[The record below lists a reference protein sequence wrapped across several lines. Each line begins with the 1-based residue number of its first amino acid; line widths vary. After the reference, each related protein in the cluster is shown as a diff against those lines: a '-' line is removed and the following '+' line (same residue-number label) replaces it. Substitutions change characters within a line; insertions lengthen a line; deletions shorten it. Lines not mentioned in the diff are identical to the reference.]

1 MKTPSNDLFLLIK
14 SLTKSE
20 RRYFRQFAARHIIG
34 EQNQYLSLFE
44 AIDAQKEYDESALK
58 LSIEGTSYA
67 KYLAVAKQYLQEQIL
82 ESLHLFHQY
91 KDPEEKIK
99 KQLHLSKVL
108 IQKKLLEQAERLLK
122 KTRRLME
129 KQAAWECGAELIAT
143 ERKLKRSQKALNT
156 KNVET
161 SYQTLTVLLEKQ
173 AIHNQYWFLS
183 QQIMAA
189 HLENIKVN
197 QAEKKVLLDQVA
209 RQLLAMGLP
218 TDAVVKIDYY
228 KALAT
233 YHFMNGDVAEAA
245 KYNQQLLNLFD
256 NSPDLVEAEREQYIA
271 VFNNY
276 LIDNHILG
284 NYELLEAGV
293 ARLRKLPEQTLF
305 KSIPN
310 LNIKVLEL
318 TYSLQLNARIAQ
330 KEFESALELLPDLER
345 EMELHQK
352 SIALNYLLSFH
363 YLRAYIYFM
372 NGSYGQTLDCIES
385 LKSPLFK
392 DMMRALQLATDRLLL
407 LTHYELGNY
416 LLLENLLQSTRRA
429 HRQLKVKSALEDC
442 LFKYLKKLSVVT
454 NAKESTGLRQKLKV
468 ALLELKASEPNA
480 WEYFDFEYWLDNSV
494 KV

>member
-1 MKTPSNDLFLLIK
+1 
-14 SLTKSE
+14 
-20 RRYFRQFAARHIIG
+20 
-34 EQNQYLSLFE
+34 
-44 AIDAQKEYDESALK
+44 
-58 LSIEGTSYA
+58 
-67 KYLAVAKQYLQEQIL
+67 
-82 ESLHLFHQY
+82 
-91 KDPEEKIK
+91 
-99 KQLHLSKVL
+99 
-108 IQKKLLEQAERLLK
+108 
-122 KTRRLME
+122 
-129 KQAAWECGAELIAT
+129 
-143 ERKLKRSQKALNT
+143 
-156 KNVET
+156 
-161 SYQTLTVLLEKQ
+161 
-173 AIHNQYWFLS
+173 
-183 QQIMAA
+183 MAA